1 MRTFA
6 QFLESKKKIKNSKG
20 GLKFTLNVEGEPV
33 EVSSKEK
40 TPKKGKLKLV
50 FNNSGEPVEI

>member
-40 TPKKGKLKLV
+40 TTQKR
-50 FNNSGEPVEI
+50 EIKACI